1 MKFDITKAGDSY
13 GCSCETDTV
22 SVRALDQTI
31 QEEQQVA
38 VQVV

>member
-1 MKFDITKAGDSY
+1 MKIDITKAGDSF

-22 SVRALDQTI
+22 SVRALGQTI

-38 VQVV
+38 VQAV